1 MFGLHPLTV
10 EAILHQNQPSK
21 IEDYDRYIFAVID
34 GIVEEDSPK
43 NKAIDEGNNK
53 DKKLSSEMIIE
64 DDLYVFL
71 EKRWIITLNFH
82 NHNLEKNIKKNITT
96 IMQQAKSSSLSTAT
110 FSNSKKENFD
120 NNKSGIIKKN
130 ELIFRLALQE
140 MILSYYPI
148 LDNMSKDLEQTEE
161 DILDENISS
170 SSNKNT
176 KSQLSKILFE
186 KRLLL

>member
-1 MFGLHPLTV
+1 MTISSYIINAITIRPVNVISESSSIREEMKKKVEEYLWVHANEIEDIFLLQDMFGLHPLTV

-82 NHNLEKNIKKNITT
+82 NHNLEKNIKKNIKT

-110 FSNSKKENFD
+110 FSNSKKESFD
-120 NNKSGIIKKN
+120 NNKK
-130 ELIFRLALQE
+130 A
-140 MILSYYPI
+140 
-148 LDNMSKDLEQTEE
+148 
-161 DILDENISS
+161 
-170 SSNKNT
+170 
-176 KSQLSKILFE
+176 
-186 KRLLL
+186 